1 MGVRGRSIK
10 GVGRAVDPLDGD
22 EIVIELS
29 VRDGKIL
36 TISAD
41 GIRTGLIR
49 SVGGVAGSVWFTT
62 GAEARAF
69 GGETFAGCETAR
81 RAALVLY
88 RVFIGRDVDEALAI
102 KTSDVIA
109 KMPGKHAENERC
121 VMTVIEAVRSAL
133 IDAQVRALA
142 EAVVEVRSLRS

>member
-10 GVGRAVDPLDGD
+10 GVGRQVDPLDGD
-22 EIVIELS
+22 EVVIELS
-29 VRDGKIL
+29 VRDAKIV
-36 TISAD
+36 TMGASGVSA
-41 GIRTGLIR
+41 GLVT
-49 SVGGVAGSVWFTT
+49 SVGGDARWVSFKT

-88 RVFIGRDVDEALAI
+88 KVFLGREIDDALAI
-102 KTSDVIA
+102 TVGDVIA
-109 KMPGKHAENERC
+109 KMPGDRPENERC
-121 VMTVIEAVRSAL
+121 VMTVIEAVRGAL

-142 EAVVEVRSLRS
+142 EAVVEVRGLR